1 MSISSLL
8 NQQSGQLII
17 SVTGRFDYSL
27 HRDFRACYENVAIE
41 GLQLVLDL
49 SKAEYMDSSALGMM
63 LLLKEHAEKCQA
75 LAFTVSK
82 PSPAV
87 LKILEIANFDKL
99 LQIEN

>member
-27 HRDFRACYENVAIE
+27 HHDFRACYEHVAIE

-75 LAFTVSK
+75 LALTVSK